1 MVTAPFSHILPAGP
15 HSSPVGRYGPV
26 PCAAS
31 AARHRTALDKY
42 PRMPHDEER
51 GDFSG
56 HMVCRP
62 SRPFRPLQADTM
74 NNIRHSLSALLCLL
88 VTAAL
93 AGGCSFKNTGY
104 QNGRY
109 RGTKAY
115 TVRGKTYHPLQSAR
129 DFVETGV
136 ASWYGPG
143 FHGKTTSN
151 GERYNQ
157 NAMTAAHKLLPFGTR
172 LRVVNLENG
181 RTTEVRV
188 NDRGPFVDSRII
200 DLSRAAAKDL
210 GMLGK
215 GTARVRIVSLERSG
229 EPSIF
234 TPDGDML
241 GLFYVQIGSF
251 RERPRAV
258 NLADFMRTQG
268 YGCRIARH
276 DGNDLNFV
284 QLGPYHSRSIAERT
298 ARSLSL
304 TYRGLFVIAE

>member
-1 MVTAPFSHILPAGP
+1 MCSI
-15 HSSPVGRYGPV
+15 Y
-26 PCAAS
+26 
-31 AARHRTALDKY
+31 
-42 PRMPHDEER
+42 
-51 GDFSG
+51 
-56 HMVCRP
+56 
-62 SRPFRPLQADTM
+62 RPL
-74 NNIRHSLSALLCLL
+74 SVLLCLL
-88 VTAAL
+88 VMAVL
-93 AGGCSFKNTGY
+93 VGGCSTRSGY

-109 RGTKAY
+109 RGTSAY
-115 TVRGKTYHPLQSAR
+115 TVRGKTYYPLKSAR

-181 RTTEVRV
+181 RVTEVRI

-215 GTARVRIVSLERSG
+215 GTARVRLIALENGR
-229 EPSIF
+229 EPAVL

-268 YGCRIARH
+268 YGCRISRH

-284 QLGPYHSRSIAERT
+284 QLGPYHSRSLAEQT

-304 TYRGLFVIAE
+304 RYRGLFVIAE

>member
-1 MVTAPFSHILPAGP
+1 MMNQHA
-15 HSSPVGRYGPV
+15 RYPRRAV
-26 PCAAS
+26 RRS
-31 AARHRTALDKY
+31 AATSSKPLKIYAMLNIPRPLTAL
-42 PRMPHDEER
+42 
-51 GDFSG
+51 F
-56 HMVCRP
+56 
-62 SRPFRPLQADTM
+62 
-74 NNIRHSLSALLCLL
+74 CLL
-88 VTAAL
+88 TAAAL
-93 AGGCSFKNTGY
+93 AGGCSTKNTGY

-109 RGTKAY
+109 RGTSPY
-115 TVRGKTYHPLQSAR
+115 TVRGKTYYPLKSAHN
-129 DFVETGV
+129 FVETGI

-143 FHGKTTSN
+143 FHGKKTSN

-157 NAMTAAHKLLPFGTR
+157 NEMTAAHKLLPFGTM
-172 LRVVNLENG
+172 LRVTNLENG
-181 RTTEVRV
+181 RVTEVRV
-188 NDRGPFVDSRII
+188 NDRGPFVGSRVI
-200 DLSRAAAKDL
+200 DLSRAAARDL

-215 GTARVRIVSLERSG
+215 GTARVRIVALESDG
-229 EPSIF
+229 EPALV

-284 QLGPYHSRSIAERT
+284 QLGPYHSRSSAEKT

>member
-15 HSSPVGRYGPV
+15 HSSPAGRYGPV

>member
-1 MVTAPFSHILPAGP
+1 MLHDDTKNCPPSGTWCAGLPG
-15 HSSPVGRYGPV
+15 V
-26 PCAAS
+26 
-31 AARHRTALDKY
+31 
-42 PRMPHDEER
+42 
-51 GDFSG
+51 
-56 HMVCRP
+56 
-62 SRPFRPLQADTM
+62 FRLLQAETM
-74 NNIRHSLSALLCLL
+74 SRYHRPIVVFLCLL
-88 VTAAL
+88 CAAAVIL
-93 AGGCSFKNTGY
+93 CGCSTRNTGY

-109 RGTKAY
+109 RGTGAY
-115 TVRGKTYHPLQSAR
+115 TVRGKTYYPLKSAH

-143 FHGKTTSN
+143 FHGRKTSN

-172 LRVVNLENG
+172 LRVINLENG

-215 GTARVRIVSLERSG
+215 GTARVRLIALEDG
-229 EPSIF
+229 TEPSFF

-268 YGCRIARH
+268 YGCRIATH

-284 QLGPYHSRSIAERT
+284 QLGPYHSRSVAEKT

-304 TYRGLFVIAE
+304 RYRGLFVVAE

>member
-1 MVTAPFSHILPAGP
+1 MLRSYRLLF
-15 HSSPVGRYGPV
+15 
-26 PCAAS
+26 
-31 AARHRTALDKY
+31 
-42 PRMPHDEER
+42 
-51 GDFSG
+51 
-56 HMVCRP
+56 
-62 SRPFRPLQADTM
+62 
-74 NNIRHSLSALLCLL
+74 ALLCLFL
-88 VTAAL
+88 MAVLAA
-93 AGGCSFKNTGY
+93 GCSFRNTGY

-115 TVRGKTYHPLQSAR
+115 TVRGKTYYPLQSAR

-172 LRVVNLENG
+172 LRVINLENG
-181 RTTEVRV
+181 KMTEVRI

-200 DLSRAAAKDL
+200 DLSRAAARDL

-215 GTARVRIVSLERSG
+215 GTARVRLIALENGR
-229 EPSIF
+229 EPAVL

-258 NLADFMRTQG
+258 NLAEFMRTQG
-268 YGCRIARH
+268 YGCRISRH

-284 QLGPYHSRSIAERT
+284 QLGPYHSRSLAERT

-304 TYRGLFVIAE
+304 RYRGLFVIAE

>member
-15 HSSPVGRYGPV
+15 HSSPAGRYGPV

-31 AARHRTALDKY
+31 AARHRTPLDKY

>member
-1 MVTAPFSHILPAGP
+1 MRRILHGIGLFLAVVCICQLCACG
-15 HSSPVGRYGPV
+15 SSSWRKGGV
-26 PCAAS
+26 PGS
-31 AARHRTALDKY
+31 K
-42 PRMPHDEER
+42 P
-51 GDFSG
+51 
-56 HMVCRP
+56 
-62 SRPFRPLQADTM
+62 
-74 NNIRHSLSALLCLL
+74 
-88 VTAAL
+88 
-93 AGGCSFKNTGY
+93 
-104 QNGRY
+104 
-109 RGTKAY
+109 Y
-115 TVRGKTYHPLQSAR
+115 TVRGKTYYPLKSAHG
-129 DFVETGV
+129 FVEEGV

-143 FHGKTTSN
+143 FHGKKTSN

-172 LRVVNLENG
+172 LRVINLENG

-200 DLSRAAAKDL
+200 DLSRAAARDL

-215 GTARVRIVSLERSG
+215 GTARVRIGALENG
-229 EPSIF
+229 KEPALL
-234 TPDGDML
+234 TPEGDML
-241 GLFYVQIGSF
+241 GVFYVQIGSF
-251 RERPRAV
+251 RERPRAL

-284 QLGPYHSRSIAERT
+284 QLGPYHSRSTAEKA

>member
-1 MVTAPFSHILPAGP
+1 M
-15 HSSPVGRYGPV
+15 SST
-26 PCAAS
+26 
-31 AARHRTALDKY
+31 H
-42 PRMPHDEER
+42 
-51 GDFSG
+51 
-56 HMVCRP
+56 
-62 SRPFRPLQADTM
+62 RPFLA
-74 NNIRHSLSALLCLL
+74 IFCLL
-88 VTAAL
+88 IAVAL
-93 AGGCSFKNTGY
+93 ASGCSTRNTGY

-109 RGTKAY
+109 RGTASY
-115 TVRGKTYHPLQSAR
+115 TVRGKTYHPLKSAR

-143 FHGKTTSN
+143 FHGKKTSN

-181 RTTEVRV
+181 RVTEVRI

-210 GMLGK
+210 GMLNK
-215 GTARVRIVSLERSG
+215 GTARVRLIALEDGRES
-229 EPSIF
+229 SVL

-258 NLADFMRTQG
+258 NLAEFMRTQG

-284 QLGPYHSRSIAERT
+284 QLGPYHSRSLAERT

-304 TYRGLFVIAE
+304 RYRGLFVIAE

>member
-1 MVTAPFSHILPAGP
+1 MFRIL
-15 HSSPVGRYGPV
+15 
-26 PCAAS
+26 
-31 AARHRTALDKY
+31 
-42 PRMPHDEER
+42 
-51 GDFSG
+51 
-56 HMVCRP
+56 
-62 SRPFRPLQADTM
+62 RPFLA
-74 NNIRHSLSALLCLL
+74 IFCLF
-88 VTAAL
+88 VVAAL
-93 AGGCSFKNTGY
+93 ACGCSSKNTGY

-109 RGTKAY
+109 RGTKPY
-115 TVRGKTYHPLQSAR
+115 TVRGKTYYPLKSAH

-143 FHGKTTSN
+143 FHGKKTSN

-172 LRVVNLENG
+172 LKVTNLDNG
-181 RTTEVRV
+181 RVTEVRV
-188 NDRGPFVDSRII
+188 NDRGPFVDSRVI

-210 GMLGK
+210 GMLGT
-215 GTARVRIVSLERSG
+215 GTARVRIVALENGR
-229 EPSIF
+229 EPALL

-258 NLADFMRTQG
+258 NLADFMRTRG

-276 DGNDLNFV
+276 DGNDLSFV
-284 QLGPYHSRSIAERT
+284 QLGPYPSRSQAEKT

>member
-1 MVTAPFSHILPAGP
+1 MVTAPFTHIYPAGP
-15 HSSPVGRYGPV
+15 HSSPAGRYGPV

>member
-1 MVTAPFSHILPAGP
+1 MMAETP
-15 HSSPVGRYGPV
+15 PV
-26 PCAAS
+26 A
-31 AARHRTALDKY
+31 
-42 PRMPHDEER
+42 
-51 GDFSG
+51 G
-56 HMVCRP
+56 HMVCRIP
-62 SRPFRPLQADTM
+62 GPLQQM
-74 NNIRHSLSALLCLL
+74 PMLNIRRSLFVLVCLF
-88 VTAAL
+88 VAAAL
-93 AGGCSFKNTGY
+93 VGGCSSKNGY

-115 TVRGKTYHPLQSAR
+115 TVRGKTYYPLQSAR
-129 DFVETGV
+129 NFVETGV

-172 LRVVNLENG
+172 LKVINLDNG
-181 RTTEVRV
+181 RTTEVRI

-200 DLSRAAAKDL
+200 DLSRAAARDL
-210 GMLGK
+210 GMIGK
-215 GTARVRIVSLERSG
+215 GTARGRLVSLERGG
-229 EPSIF
+229 EPSLF

-284 QLGPYHSRSIAERT
+284 QLGPYHSRSIAEKT

-304 TYRGLFVIAE
+304 RYRGLFVIAE